1 MLSLYVCN
9 LIIPGDPDVVTLT
22 TPAGPWQLIKM
33 PSFAAT
39 KSRITS
45 TSSRPEELPIGE
57 TYFLENTI
65 GMMNGTVSAVDRA
78 IEELSPILLG
88 ASYATGMS
96 VTVQRATMGSEIS
109 IVHATHY
116 WPRARS
122 MGSGSS
128 AITTTS
134 EFINLVEA
142 FVRAWPAVG
151 QIEKARLLVHTWLD
165 ALACWS
171 MEDLYLSATTLLQ
184 VIAATEAAKQGKSL
198 SFYAGVTDAA
208 HRMNIAVLSQDFK
221 NMRNELVHDGQL
233 IGSRFL
239 GPRTACE
246 QVIADVLN
254 WIDQYIYSALSLGPV
269 AKTRFQPCDFAGLNA
284 YSI

>member
-9 LIIPGDPDVVTLT
+9 LIIPGNPDVVTLA

-33 PSFAAT
+33 PGFAAT

-57 TYFLENTI
+57 TYFLENRI
-65 GMMNGTVSAVDRA
+65 GMMNSTVSALDRA

-88 ASYATGMS
+88 ASYATGMP
-96 VTVQRATMGSEIS
+96 VTVKRATMGSKIS
-109 IVHATHY
+109 IIHATHY
-116 WPRARS
+116 WPRARL

-134 EFINLVEA
+134 EFINFVEA
-142 FVRAWPAVG
+142 FVRAWPTFG
-151 QIEKARLLVHTWLD
+151 QIEKARLLVLTWLD

-184 VIAATEAAKQGKSL
+184 VIAATEAAKQGKRL
-198 SFYAGVTDAA
+198 SFYADVTDSA
-208 HRMNIAVLSQDFK
+208 HRMNIAALSQDFK
-221 NMRNELVHDGQL
+221 NMRNELVQDGQL
-233 IGSRFL
+233 IGSRFFS
-239 GPRTACE
+239 PRVACQ

-254 WIDQYIYSALSLGPV
+254 WIDQYTHSALSLGPV
-269 AKTRFQPCDFAGLNA
+269 AKARFQPWDFAGLNA